1 MNPEKTIQLTRKGKN
16 GDPELVDVKLRYCA
30 ATETGF
36 EAMSGKPMEVFNP
49 KIVKDDKGTNQVI
62 NPTATDEDYIKLAM
76 SAIIAAYAR
85 NEEEPPV
92 QSEDIIYE
100 CTRQQVMDMV
110 MAVSEMRIQ
119 WLNIP
124 KLIESEIKKE
134 ADTKKTSRKKK
145 NV

>member
-36 EAMSGKPMEVFNP
+36 EAMSGKSMEVFNP
-49 KIVKDDKGTNQVI
+49 KIVKDYKGNNQVI

-76 SAIIAAYAR
+76 AAIIAAYAR

-134 ADTKKTSRKKK
+134 AETKKTSRKKK

>member
-36 EAMSGKPMEVFNP
+36 EAMSGKSMEVFNP
-49 KIVKDDKGTNQVI
+49 KIVKDDEGKNQVI

-76 SAIIAAYAR
+76 AAIIAAYAR
-85 NEEEPPV
+85 NDEEPPV

-110 MAVSEMRIQ
+110 MAVSQMRIQ

-134 ADTKKTSRKKK
+134 AETKKTSRKKK

>member
-1 MNPEKTIQLTRKGKN
+1 
-16 GDPELVDVKLRYCA
+16 
-30 ATETGF
+30 
-36 EAMSGKPMEVFNP
+36 
-49 KIVKDDKGTNQVI
+49 
-62 NPTATDEDYIKLAM
+62 M

-134 ADTKKTSRKKK
+134 AETKKTSRKKK

>member
-36 EAMSGKPMEVFNP
+36 EAMSGKSMEVFNP
-49 KIVKDDKGTNQVI
+49 KIVKDDKGNNQVI

-76 SAIIAAYAR
+76 AAIIAAYAR
-85 NEEEPPV
+85 NDEEPPV

-100 CTRQQVMDMV
+100 CTRKQVMDMV
-110 MAVSEMRIQ
+110 MAVSQMRIQ

-134 ADTKKTSRKKK
+134 AETKKTSRKKK

>member
-1 MNPEKTIQLTRKGKN
+1 MNPERTIQLTRKGKN
-16 GDPELVDVKLRYCA
+16 GAPELVDVKLRYCA

-36 EAMSGKPMEVFNP
+36 EAMSGKSMEVFNP

-62 NPTATDEDYIKLAM
+62 NPIATDEDYIKLAM

-134 ADTKKTSRKKK
+134 AETKKTSRKKK

>member
-36 EAMSGKPMEVFNP
+36 EAMSGKSMEVFNP

-62 NPTATDEDYIKLAM
+62 NPIATDEDYIKLAM

-134 ADTKKTSRKKK
+134 AETKKTSRKKK

>member
-36 EAMSGKPMEVFNP
+36 EAMSGKSMEVFNP

-76 SAIIAAYAR
+76 AAIIAAYAR
-85 NEEEPPV
+85 NDEEPPV

-110 MAVSEMRIQ
+110 MAVSQMRIQ

-134 ADTKKTSRKKK
+134 AETKKTSRKKK

>member
-1 MNPEKTIQLTRKGKN
+1 MNPERTIQLTRKGKN

-36 EAMSGKPMEVFNP
+36 EAMSGKSMEVFNP
-49 KIVKDDKGTNQVI
+49 KIVKDDKGNNQVI

-76 SAIIAAYAR
+76 SAIIAAYTR
-85 NEEEPPV
+85 NDEKPPV

-110 MAVSEMRIQ
+110 MAVSEMRVQ

-134 ADTKKTSRKKK
+134 AETKKTSRKKK

>member
-36 EAMSGKPMEVFNP
+36 EAMSGKSMEVFNP
-49 KIVKDDKGTNQVI
+49 KIVKDDKGKNQVI

-85 NEEEPPV
+85 NDEEPPV

-100 CTRQQVMDMV
+100 CTRRQVMDMV
-110 MAVSEMRIQ
+110 IAVSEMRIQ

-124 KLIESEIKKE
+124 KPIESEIKKE
-134 ADTKKTSRKKK
+134 AETKKTSRKKK

>member
-36 EAMSGKPMEVFNP
+36 EAMSGKSMEVFNP
-49 KIVKDDKGTNQVI
+49 KIVKDDKGNNQVI

-85 NEEEPPV
+85 NEEDPPV

-100 CTRQQVMDMV
+100 CTRQQVRDMV
-110 MAVSEMRIQ
+110 MAVYEMRIQ
-119 WLNIP
+119 WMNIP

-134 ADTKKTSRKKK
+134 AETKKTSRKKK

>member
-36 EAMSGKPMEVFNP
+36 EAMSGKSMEVFNP
-49 KIVKDDKGTNQVI
+49 KIVKDDKGKNQVI

-76 SAIIAAYAR
+76 AAIIAAYAR
-85 NEEEPPV
+85 NDEKPPV

-134 ADTKKTSRKKK
+134 AETKKTSRKKK